1 MYFQPSNQL
10 MFESKQP
17 PGETWF
23 GKVKPTV
30 MFVELVFFI
39 LIGWCET
46 MDGTKFADTTYE
58 IVSCL
63 CNAEITAKTPEKKI
77 LLLQLKFDFHVN
89 IFCFQCMKN
98 EGKYIIW
105 SIYNDR
111 IFVSK
116 FWKMLLSDEQVYH
129 GFFKYRSS

>member
-1 MYFQPSNQL
+1 ML
-10 MFESKQP
+10 ESKQP

-63 CNAEITAKTPEKKI
+63 CNAEITAKTPEKKNSI
-77 LLLQLKFDFHVN
+77 IAAKVWFSCEHLLFPMYEKWR
-89 IFCFQCMKN
+89 K
-98 EGKYIIW
+98 
-105 SIYNDR
+105 
-111 IFVSK
+111 
-116 FWKMLLSDEQVYH
+116 VYH
-129 GFFKYRSS
+129 MIHI